1 MIVNQ
6 RYLEASV
13 FSFCLH
19 AAIFLYLYGSF
30 NSDTSQTILIS
41 KPLQIELKFDLPD
54 KTTKKIPSS
63 PKIDSSKIKK
73 LNKEIV
79 YSKITDTT
87 AVYSSNLLVESSISE
102 LLSEETEIEISKEQK
117 EISMYAQQI
126 ISTIENAWIKP
137 KNIPAGLIANIR
149 LTIRPSGRII
159 KADLI
164 KSSGNIRFDN
174 SALQA
179 VRRVETFNFFNS
191 IPKSLFEKEF
201 QKISISFNPS

>member
-13 FSFCLH
+13 FSFCVH

-30 NSDTSQTILIS
+30 NSDNQTILIS

-87 AVYSSNLLVESSISE
+87 QFTQVIY
-102 LLSEETEIEISKEQK
+102 
-117 EISMYAQQI
+117 
-126 ISTIENAWIKP
+126 
-137 KNIPAGLIANIR
+137 
-149 LTIRPSGRII
+149 
-159 KADLI
+159 
-164 KSSGNIRFDN
+164 
-174 SALQA
+174 
-179 VRRVETFNFFNS
+179 
-191 IPKSLFEKEF
+191 
-201 QKISISFNPS
+201 